1 MVEDDGIGLPAQV
14 TEGHG
19 LRNMHNR
26 ASLLHGQLAVE
37 KSGEGHLHDPR
48 RNPLGGAAI
57 SKIPVV
63 LVDDHALV
71 RLGLKTLINDQADME
86 VIGEAGTAQEALQVV
101 ERLHP
106 QVVLMD
112 IRLPG
117 EGGLDAT
124 RRIVDRFPETKVVML
139 TSFADEELV
148 MSAIRAGAV
157 GYLLKEVGNEEV
169 LRGIHAAAE
178 GNSVMD
184 AATTSRLFARVRT
197 AERKEQEDAFRDL
210 TEREMEGA
218 LRGGPG
224 QDQSRD
230 CPESDVGEK
239 TRATTSAPSWR
250 SSN

>member
-1 MVEDDGIGLPAQV
+1 M
-14 TEGHG
+14 
-19 LRNMHNR
+19 
-26 ASLLHGQLAVE
+26 
-37 KSGEGHLHDPR
+37 
-48 RNPLGGAAI
+48 

-86 VIGEAGTAQEALQVV
+86 VIGEAGTAQEASQVV

-117 EGGLDAT
+117 EGGLEAT

-139 TSFADEELV
+139 PSFADEELV

-169 LRGIHAAAE
+169 LRGIRAAAQ

-197 AERKEQEDAFRDL
+197 AERKEEEDAFRDL
-210 TEREMEGA
+210 TDREMAVLYEV
-218 LRGGPG
+218 G
-224 QDQSRD
+224 QGKTNPEIAQSLHL
-230 CPESDVGEK
+230 SEK
-239 TRATTSAPSWR
+239 TARNYVSTLLEKLQLSNRIELATYAVKYHLSER
-250 SSN
+250 MKRE